1 MRKAPEMP
9 ELNTGSS
16 ADIAFLLLIFFLVTT
31 TFDTDKG
38 IIRMLPPIVEKQEKS
53 ESKVKER
60 NVFVVLVNAKDQL
73 LVEGELM
80 DIRQLRE
87 KTKEFLLNPED
98 LPNLPE
104 KEEKDI
110 PYFGKVRVGK
120 GVISLQNDRGTSYGK
135 YLEVQNELTAAGNEI
150 KDQIAMQKFN
160 KHFDDLP
167 EDQQNAIKQYVP
179 VMISEAEPKNIG
191 ADKGRK

>member
-98 LPNLPE
+98 LPSLPE

-160 KHFDDLP
+160 KHFDDLS

>member
-73 LVEGELM
+73 LVEGEPM

-110 PYFGKVRVGK
+110 PYFGKVRVSK

-191 ADKGRK
+191 AGKGRK

>member
-87 KTKEFLLNPED
+87 KTKEFLLNPLD

-160 KHFDDLP
+160 KHFDDLS

>member
-38 IIRMLPPIVEKQEKS
+38 IIRMLPPIVEKQEKA

-60 NVFVVLVNAKDQL
+60 NVFVVLVNSKDQL

-110 PYFGKVRVGK
+110 PYFGKVRVSK

-191 ADKGRK
+191 AGKGRK

>member
-38 IIRMLPPIVEKQEKS
+38 IIRMLPPIVEKQEKA

-110 PYFGKVRVGK
+110 PYFGKVRVSK

-167 EDQQNAIKQYVP
+167 EDQKDAIKQYVP

-191 ADKGRK
+191 AGKGRK

>member
-38 IIRMLPPIVEKQEKS
+38 IIRMLPPIVEKQEKA

-60 NVFVVLVNAKDQL
+60 NVFVVLVNSKDQL

>member
-9 ELNTGSS
+9 QLNTGSS

-38 IIRMLPPIVEKQEKS
+38 IIRMLPPILEKQEKA

-110 PYFGKVRVGK
+110 PYFGRVRVSK

-191 ADKGRK
+191 AGTQKK

>member
-1 MRKAPEMP
+1 MRKAPEIP
-9 ELNTGSS
+9 EINTGSS
-16 ADIAFLLLIFFLVTT
+16 ADMAFLLLIFFLVTT

-38 IIRMLPPIVEKQEKS
+38 IIRMLPPIVEKQEKA

-87 KTKEFLLNPED
+87 KTKEFLLNPLD

-110 PYFGKVRVGK
+110 PYFGKVRVSK

-167 EDQQNAIKQYVP
+167 EDQQDAIKQYVP

-191 ADKGRK
+191 AGKGRK

>member
-38 IIRMLPPIVEKQEKS
+38 IIRMLPPIVEKQEQS

-110 PYFGKVRVGK
+110 PYFGKVRVSK

-191 ADKGRK
+191 AGKGRK